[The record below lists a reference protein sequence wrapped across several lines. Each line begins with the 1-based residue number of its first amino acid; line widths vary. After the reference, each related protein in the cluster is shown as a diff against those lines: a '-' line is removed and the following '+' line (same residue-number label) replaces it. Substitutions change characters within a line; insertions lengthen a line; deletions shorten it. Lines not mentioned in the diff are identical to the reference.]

1 MSFPNC
7 WNFKPDCHR
16 VTRKACCN
24 SSWLKR
30 LYCFTCKIH
39 TVSSIIWKIIWLQSA
54 WLHYVIIHWR
64 SLILW
69 DMLSLLSSRL
79 LHPWWLAQCRT
90 LAAVSSTPPLVV
102 SMTGQRGPF
111 LRLDVYLL
119 KKCADDQVALLHSN
133 GKLEH
138 HRTKLTYHNIKYRI
152 IISVSDVINNCIW
165 VLYIGYGL
173 MDFHDLSWSLPP

>member
-1 MSFPNC
+1 MRVQQYVSFPNC

-69 DMLSLLSSRL
+69 DMLSLLSSRW
-79 LHPWWLAQCRT
+79 LHPWSMVIGPVSNLGGSLLNSTISGIYDRPARALPQIGRVSTEKMCWWPGSFVT
-90 LAAVSSTPPLVV
+90 LQWKAGASS
-102 SMTGQRGPF
+102 
-111 LRLDVYLL
+111 
-119 KKCADDQVALLHSN
+119 N
-133 GKLEH
+133 
-138 HRTKLTYHNIKYRI
+138 
-152 IISVSDVINNCIW
+152 
-165 VLYIGYGL
+165 
-173 MDFHDLSWSLPP
+173 